1 MDTLRIFLPFVG
13 IGLAY
18 FLIIMFLNRK
28 FRVKYLSGLWLPLAI
43 VIVTFG
49 IAIYSLINP
58 QPGSWN
64 DLAFA
69 AMTAV
74 FSVTLATYLACWGVA
89 VLLHKKS

>member
-13 IGLAY
+13 IGFVY
-18 FLIIMFLNRK
+18 FLLIMFLNKK
-28 FRVKYLSGLWLPLAI
+28 FHVRYLTGLWLPLAVVLI
-43 VIVTFG
+43 TLGV
-49 IAIYSLINP
+49 AIYSVLNP

-74 FSVTLATYLACWGVA
+74 FGVTLATYLAGWAIVT
-89 VLLHKKS
+89 LLHKKN

>member
-13 IGLAY
+13 IGFVY
-18 FLIIMFLNRK
+18 FLLILFLNRK
-28 FRVKYLSGLWLPLAI
+28 FHVRYLTGLWLPLSIVVVTLAI
-43 VIVTFG
+43 AV
-49 IAIYSLINP
+49 YSVFNP

-74 FSVTLATYLACWGVA
+74 FSVTLATYLAGWGIVT
-89 VLLHKKS
+89 LLHKKN